1 MAEKIIID
9 PITRIEGHLQI
20 TAEIADGKVVNA
32 WSTGNLFRGI
42 EIILKGR
49 DPRDAWLITQRS
61 CGVCTYVHGAA
72 SVRAVEMAEGI
83 TIPDVARVVRN
94 LMMGAQFLHDHP
106 THFYQLSA
114 LDWVDIVS
122 ALKADPKKT
131 SELANNLSNA
141 PRSGASD
148 FRAVQNKLKA
158 FVDSGQLGPF
168 ANAYWGHPAY
178 KLPPEANLMAT
189 SHYLDWLRLQ
199 VRAADLMAIF
209 GAKNPHLQSMA
220 PGGVTCVADLNVD
233 RLAEFL
239 FLLQEIKAFIDD
251 VYIPDILAV
260 APFYKDWAGIGG
272 TTNFLAFGEFPQSNA
287 EPDSLF
293 FPRGSLQKRDLQT
306 VHPVDPE
313 KITESVKHSWY
324 ENSKPLHPYKGETKP
339 KYTGYFDKDK
349 DFKSDTKYSWVKAPR
364 YEGQPYEVGPLARTL
379 VSYAAGHK
387 PTQDLVN
394 LVLKSLNVP
403 ADALFSTLGRTAA
416 RAINCKVIAEAM
428 GGWVNELIGRVKA
441 GDTKTFTPYEMKDG
455 MGYGWNDV
463 PRGALGHWIKIKDK
477 KIENYQYV
485 VPSTWNF
492 GPRCEKGLPGPV
504 EEALMNTPVEDPRRP
519 LELLRTVHSFDPCL
533 ACAIHVIDPQ
543 SNEVRTFKVV

>member
-72 SVRAVEMAEGI
+72 SVRAVEMAQGI
-83 TIPDVARVVRN
+83 QIPDVARVVRN

-220 PGGVTCVADLNVD
+220 P
-233 RLAEFL
+233 R
-239 FLLQEIKAFIDD
+239 
-251 VYIPDILAV
+251 
-260 APFYKDWAGIGG
+260 
-272 TTNFLAFGEFPQSNA
+272 
-287 EPDSLF
+287 
-293 FPRGSLQKRDLQT
+293 RRDL
-306 VHPVDPE
+306 
-313 KITESVKHSWY
+313 
-324 ENSKPLHPYKGETKP
+324 
-339 KYTGYFDKDK
+339 
-349 DFKSDTKYSWVKAPR
+349 R
-364 YEGQPYEVGPLARTL
+364 
-379 VSYAAGHK
+379 
-387 PTQDLVN
+387 
-394 LVLKSLNVP
+394 
-403 ADALFSTLGRTAA
+403 GRSQ
-416 RAINCKVIAEAM
+416 R
-428 GGWVNELIGRVKA
+428 
-441 GDTKTFTPYEMKDG
+441 
-455 MGYGWNDV
+455 
-463 PRGALGHWIKIKDK
+463 
-477 KIENYQYV
+477 
-485 VPSTWNF
+485 
-492 GPRCEKGLPGPV
+492 
-504 EEALMNTPVEDPRRP
+504 
-519 LELLRTVHSFDPCL
+519 
-533 ACAIHVIDPQ
+533 
-543 SNEVRTFKVV
+543 